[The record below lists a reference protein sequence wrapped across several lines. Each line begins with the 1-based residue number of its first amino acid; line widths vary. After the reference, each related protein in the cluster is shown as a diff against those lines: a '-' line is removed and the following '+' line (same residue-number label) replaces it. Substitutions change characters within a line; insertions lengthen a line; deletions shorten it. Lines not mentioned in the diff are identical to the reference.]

1 MTPSG
6 RLTVAI
12 DVSAGLQQGAGIG
25 RYVRELVR
33 ALGALPDGPALVPFA
48 TRERDAANGASP
60 IPSAAVHRLALG
72 NRGWRLAALASLSA
86 RVPLA
91 GVLPRADVVHGTD
104 IVLPDCGRVPAVI
117 TVHDLSYVHHPEFH
131 TPLNRTALTWI
142 GPRATRRARF
152 VIADSHATAD
162 DVVRTYRVPEARVR
176 VVPLGYDATR
186 FTPESAGDPSEVLA
200 RYGIRPPYLLHVG
213 TWEPRKNLATLL
225 EAFISLIGRGLPHRL
240 VLAGARGWHYE
251 SFAARLASAGL
262 GDRVVAPGRIA
273 DADLPALYRAAD
285 VFVYPSWQEGFGL
298 PVLEAMACGT
308 PVVCSTAAS
317 LVEIVGDAART
328 VPPEDGSAL
337 AATIGSVLSDPVRR
351 ATMVAAGL
359 ERARRFTWFE
369 TARRTAAVYAE
380 AAAGN

>member
-1 MTPSG
+1 VG
-6 RLTVAI
+6 RLNVAI
-12 DVSAGLQQGAGIG
+12 DVSSGLQAGAGIR

-33 ALGALPDGPALVPFA
+33 ALGALPDAPTLLPFA
-48 TRERDAANGASP
+48 TRAPDAPNGSTPLGAGP
-60 IPSAAVHRLALG
+60 IRRLPLG
-72 NRGWRLAALASLSA
+72 NRGWRLASLASLSA

-91 GVLPRADVVHGTD
+91 GVLPRADVVHGTAV
-104 IVLPDCGRVPAVI
+104 VLPDCGSVPAVV

-131 TPLNRTALTWI
+131 TRLNRTALAWI
-142 GPRATRRARF
+142 GPRVTRRARF
-152 VIADSHATAD
+152 VIADSRATAD
-162 DVVRTYRVPEARVR
+162 DVVRLYGIPESRVR
-176 VVPLGYDATR
+176 VVPLGYDAAR
-186 FTPESAGDPSEVLA
+186 FTPESSGDPSEVLA
-200 RYGIRPPYLLHVG
+200 RYGIRAPYLLHVG

-225 EAFISLIGRGLPHRL
+225 EAFIALMARGLPHRL
-240 VLAGARGWHYE
+240 VLAGARGWHDR
-251 SFAARLASAGL
+251 SFAARLAAAGL

-298 PVLEAMACGT
+298 PVLEATACGT

-328 VPPEDGSAL
+328 VPPADGSAL
-337 AATIGSVLSDPVRR
+337 AAAIGSVLSDPARR

-380 AAAGN
+380 AVAS